1 MGRTDN
7 RNRNTDTFNLG
18 DFIGEQSELF
28 VTMGVFGALAIYI
41 SQSATGDTPDAELI
55 IKTGFVSSFGLSILM
70 FALIYSKLIDE
81 FGGWNSMYRAHFRL
95 RNAPLTVF
103 SLFFGMLV
111 LSLSFILTQHEPVIF
126 LLLLTGTVVAGF
138 GVVMRL
144 MYGVGRRVPRT
155 PVWRIS
161 TVFLTS
167 LVTLLITLYLRTRVL
182 TRFEVT
188 TIQNLSLLD
197 PVPVV
202 ITVSTL
208 LAATIQSLAAIGV
221 LASIIGIPLVVFDKM
236 RGKSPYDETG

>member
-1 MGRTDN
+1 
-7 RNRNTDTFNLG
+7 
-18 DFIGEQSELF
+18 
-28 VTMGVFGALAIYI
+28 
-41 SQSATGDTPDAELI
+41 
-55 IKTGFVSSFGLSILM
+55 M
-70 FALIYSKLIDE
+70 FALIHSKLIDE
-81 FGGWNSMYRAHFRL
+81 FGGWDSMYRAHFRL

-103 SLFFGMLV
+103 PLFFGMLV

-221 LASIIGIPLVVFDKM
+221 LASIVGIPLVVFDKI